1 MKKIMKVI
9 SKILICV
16 CCVFLIGLVSYTDV
30 KAEDDPPLQDE
41 EIQEA
46 VETAEKEKLTT
57 IIVEKASELKEW
69 VIAFVV
75 AFLGSGSFFGLVL
88 ALVKK
93 VNDAAKI
100 KIKELEKQA
109 KLSKEQAEQAQKYLA
124 ELTEK
129 VETVYMPALEKSVSI
144 IQDYLE
150 IDKKKT
156 DQVNELL
163 EKIVI
168 PGLDQITEGG
178 KK

>member
-41 EIQEA
+41 EIQEV

-69 VIAFVV
+69 IVAIVV
-75 AFLGSGSFFGLVL
+75 AFIGSGSFFGLVL
-88 ALVKK
+88 AIVKK

-109 KLSKEQAEQAQKYLA
+109 KLSKEQAEAAQKYLA